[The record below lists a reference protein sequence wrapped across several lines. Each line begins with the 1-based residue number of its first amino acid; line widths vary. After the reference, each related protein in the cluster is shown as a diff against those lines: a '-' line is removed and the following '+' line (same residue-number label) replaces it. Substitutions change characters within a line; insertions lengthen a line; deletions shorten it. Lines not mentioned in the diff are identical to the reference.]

1 MTNHLMNTNFMIL
14 NFTEP
19 VEKRVIPPKYHGH
32 PNMNHL
38 RTWALQKGEK
48 EVNQDKIG
56 ELNSEAVM
64 TTAFKRL
71 EIF

>member
-1 MTNHLMNTNFMIL
+1 MTNHLNTNFMIL

-38 RTWALQKGEK
+38 RTWALQKGEN